1 MNKILFNNKMKSNF
15 FKSSEK
21 DGKFSSEYIKIP
33 KLKGDISQSNIF
45 KEKTRGPSI
54 LSPLPKL
61 VNKNFLNKL
70 YLSINCLCE
79 IMDCIQQHLVYV
91 KTNDYKTKNQDPI
104 TLDNIVNTKDNDEN
118 FFEQEAQFLVYLHEF
133 LNFEDL
139 KQSFSIIIRFY
150 CYNEHVYTTPLLKA
164 IILSNENFLR
174 TFESIS
180 QYLKDNEVK
189 GDIGEKDQDTD
200 LDLSGTNASSKGLTL
215 VSSLIEKH
223 KSIQDVYNMF
233 YNADTAY
240 MLQKVKHLIF
250 KKRFLQKNKPL
261 CKDLILN
268 STRNFPQIQRLY

>member
-15 FKSSEK
+15 LKSSEK
-21 DGKFSSEYIKIP
+21 DGKISSEYMKIP
-33 KLKGDISQSNIF
+33 QLKGDQSHSNIF
-45 KEKTRGPSI
+45 KEKTFGPSI
-54 LSPLPKL
+54 ISPLPKL

-104 TLDNIVNTKDNDEN
+104 TLHNIVNSKDNDEN

-150 CYNEHVYTTPLLKA
+150 CYNEHVYTSSLIKA

-174 TFESIS
+174 TFESIT

-189 GDIGEKDQDTD
+189 GDIGEKDQESD
-200 LDLSGTNASSKGLTL
+200 LEFSGTNASSKSLTL
-215 VSSLIEKH
+215 VSTLIEKH

-233 YNADTAY
+233 YNADTGY
-240 MLQKVKHLIF
+240 MLQKVKNLLF
-250 KKRFLQKNKPL
+250 LKKFLQKK
-261 CKDLILN
+261 N
-268 STRNFPQIQRLY
+268 SLQRSHFKFY